1 MLKEGS
7 FTLKWVYYVQ
17 KWVNGVSTAD
27 IQIPCV
33 CASSAPPCA
42 CATGTAV
49 VLEEGSCERMLL
61 VLEECSRHSSGPWR
75 MLKMSPRNP
84 RNASWGISRQPVAG
98 FTSALCLCRELAQG
112 YWAQP
117 SAERQVMSA
126 PNISSWMQLLPWVAR
141 FFLPRLPAE
150 FCRLRSSSCKECV
163 ASEQLGYVLGDC
175 SALRPAQKGAWLLTN
190 HRKPRTSTTSPA
202 PRGKVQ
208 THISVDRRQQ
218 CRHGIWSPGWPGR
231 HRRRS
236 CWARTVVDRRRR
248 RSCWAQTRSSTDA
261 SCRRTAHCGCR
272 ARAPAFTDRIS
283 VQQKFTHRSAAQ
295 SVLLA
300 CLCARASVNF
310 PPAQIHRSLT
320 SATLRFCN
328 DGVDS
333 ASRSRAQRSCRPQ
346 PFFLFSNIWR
356 FQTLFFSRPVIQMK
370 WIHQMQIQHAVF
382 VDSIQ
387 HAILHST
394 CCICGQHSTC
404 YNCALHWTCC
414 ICQMYVWTCYA
425 HSTCCFQ
432 SVMSCIQHAV
442 LVEWIQHAIFV
453 YSIQH
458 AVFVEH
464 AMFNAKHSLNMLC
477 SMQNRWIYH
486 VEMVVMNIACWNA
499 VQHQTNTNLLCCQHQ
514 LLTGHCRRYEA
525 SMTMA
530 PGMYRNRRAS

>member
-218 CRHGIWSPGWPGR
+218 CRHGIWSPGDR
-231 HRRRS
+231 
-236 CWARTVVDRRRR
+236 VVIVEGL
-248 RSCWAQTRSSTDA
+248 AGPERSSTDDVEGLAGPKLGRRQTLPAAGLHIVGAGRVRLHSQTESAFNKSLHTDQRRNLYCWHACVRVRA
-261 SCRRTAHCGCR
+261 SIFHPRKYIGLSPRRPCGSATTELIR
-272 ARAPAFTDRIS
+272 PAG
-283 VQQKFTHRSAAQ
+283 AGL
-295 SVLLA
+295 SVLA
-300 CLCARASVNF
+300 AR
-310 PPAQIHRSLT
+310 PT
-320 SATLRFCN
+320 TLLLVFEHLKISN
-328 DGVDS
+328 S
-333 ASRSRAQRSCRPQ
+333 
-346 PFFLFSNIWR
+346 FFLQARDSNEMN
-356 FQTLFFSRPVIQMK
+356 SPN
-370 WIHQMQIQHAVF
+370 AN
-382 VDSIQ
+382 
-387 HAILHST
+387 ST

-404 YNCALHWTCC
+404 YIT
-414 ICQMYVWTCYA
+414 
-425 HSTCCFQ
+425 F
-432 SVMSCIQHAV
+432 
-442 LVEWIQHAIFV
+442 
-453 YSIQH
+453 
-458 AVFVEH
+458 
-464 AMFNAKHSLNMLC
+464 NMLYLWTAFN
-477 SMQNRWIYH
+477 M
-486 VEMVVMNIACWNA
+486 
-499 VQHQTNTNLLCCQHQ
+499 L
-514 LLTGHCRRYEA
+514 
-525 SMTMA
+525 
-530 PGMYRNRRAS
+530 